1 MNAFRQ
7 NCSQDGNHYQ
17 DYDLILGVPAKRA
30 SIMDVHAATDAK
42 YLSNVEDGLDV
53 FLMFLKIAQG
63 ASDVFSPKVFE
74 GCHQSRGR
82 HISSW
87 SPLNWE

>member
-7 NCSQDGNHYQ
+7 NCSQDSNNYQ

-63 ASDVFSPKVFE
+63 ASDVFFSE
-74 GCHQSRGR
+74 G
-82 HISSW
+82 I
-87 SPLNWE
+87 

>member
-1 MNAFRQ
+1 
-7 NCSQDGNHYQ
+7 
-17 DYDLILGVPAKRA
+17 
-30 SIMDVHAATDAK
+30 MDVHAATDAK

-63 ASDVFSPKVFE
+63 ASDVFFLKVFE